1 MKIKDRNQFPPRGWV
16 FFQPETTWWAPDPM
30 SNGFS
35 AQVQNIIN
43 HRRANPRF
51 NLATDAT
58 SVANDL
64 EAYTCSRI
72 NNDPQWC
79 YSDAPNLN
87 PPIQSDEPQKK
98 TSFVK
103 SVVAALVRR
112 VRQLKDGEAIG
123 RAWLG
128 DSLTPVDPKTAD
140 DRVIGCLNCPKHDP
154 GNWFDHFTGEIA
166 EAVMEIVKIKNH
178 LELTATNES
187 GLGSCK
193 ACGCHLASKVWIPLK
208 HIRKNTSP
216 KIMDELDSKCWIKT
230 EKE

>member
-1 MKIKDRNQFPPRGWV
+1 
-16 FFQPETTWWAPDPM
+16 M

-51 NLATDAT
+51 NLATD
-58 SVANDL
+58 SENVANDL

-79 YSDAPNLN
+79 YADSPNPNPPAPN
-87 PPIQSDEPQKK
+87 QSGEPQKK
-98 TSFVK
+98 SSFVT

-112 VRQLKDGEAIG
+112 IRQLRDGEAIG

-128 DSLTPVDPKTAD
+128 DSLTPVENNTAD
-140 DRVIGCLNCPKHDP
+140 QRAVKCLNCPKHDP

-166 EAVMEIVKIKNH
+166 EAVMEIVKLKNH
-178 LELTATNES
+178 LELSATNES

-208 HIRKNTSP
+208 HIRNNTSP
-216 KIMDELDSKCWIKT
+216 KIMSELDPNCWIKT